1 MKAHTAQTMNLRTT
15 TIRALTFRRA
25 ASTAKN
31 HSIKRCI
38 PVTTQ
43 LPRSLHTT
51 CRPPIL
57 QSRPVAFSQT
67 RQYSASPEVEE
78 DPERKGLF
86 YHPVGNNVFALSF
99 LSEKPP
105 KRDSATV
112 IGYVKGGEQSN
123 SFEENQAFVDLLHD
137 TVKAALIEG
146 VDQELGNDA
155 VQRKEGWLHVHDY
168 RNFPEMGRVGDPDDI
183 LGSVLVQDG
192 KIKGET
198 YERMPAYR
206 TCTTDGPLKLSPS
219 LHERL
224 LKSLREARQKESSA

>member
-1 MKAHTAQTMNLRTT
+1 MNLRTT
-15 TIRALTFRRA
+15 TTRALALRRV
-25 ASTAKN
+25 ASTAKQ

-38 PVTTQ
+38 PITTQ
-43 LPRSLHTT
+43 SPKSLHTT
-51 CRPPIL
+51 FRPPIL
-57 QSRPVAFSQT
+57 RSRPVVFSQT
-67 RQYSASPEVEE
+67 RQYSASPEAEE
-78 DPERKGLF
+78 DPERKGLW
-86 YHPVGNNVFALSF
+86 YHPIGNNVFALSF
-99 LSEKPP
+99 LNEKPP
-105 KRDSATV
+105 SRDSVTV
-112 IGYVKGGEQSN
+112 IGCVNGGDQSN
-123 SFEENQAFVDLLHD
+123 SFQENRAFVDLLHD
-137 TVKAALIEG
+137 TIKAALIEG

-155 VQRKEGWLHVHDY
+155 VQRKEGWLHIHDY

-206 TCTTDGPLKLSPS
+206 TCTTDGPLQLSPS

>member
-1 MKAHTAQTMNLRTT
+1 MSSRTAVA
-15 TIRALTFRRA
+15 RALACRRA
-25 ASTAKN
+25 FSTVKN
-31 HSIKRCI
+31 GSTKRCI
-38 PVTTQ
+38 PVATQ
-43 LPRSLHTT
+43 LSKPLHT
-51 CRPPIL
+51 ISM
-57 QSRPVAFSQT
+57 SRPSILKPRTPIVSQV
-67 RQYSASPEVEE
+67 RYYAASSEVEE
-78 DPERKGLF
+78 DPERKGLY

-99 LSEKPP
+99 LNEKPSSQN
-105 KRDSATV
+105 SATV
-112 IGYVKGGEQSN
+112 IGLLNLIKE
-123 SFEENQAFVDLLHD
+123 AFVDLLHD

-198 YERMPAYR
+198 YQRMPSYR
-206 TCTTDGPLKLSPS
+206 TCTTDGPVKLSPS